1 MRLCSLSTL
10 ALIFAFIGSAA
21 AHASD
26 TRQLACLHR
35 CAGNYRACI
44 SRIYVPDLN
53 RQKMSYLQG
62 QCRHTDQVCQDGCFG
77 R

>member
-1 MRLCSLSTL
+1 MRLFTL
-10 ALIFAFIGSAA
+10 ASLVLSFAFIGCGVAN
-21 AHASD
+21 ASD
-26 TRQLACLHR
+26 TRQLECLHG

-53 RQKMSYLQG
+53 KQKMNYLQG
-62 QCRHTDQVCQDGCFG
+62 QCHHTDQACQDRCFG